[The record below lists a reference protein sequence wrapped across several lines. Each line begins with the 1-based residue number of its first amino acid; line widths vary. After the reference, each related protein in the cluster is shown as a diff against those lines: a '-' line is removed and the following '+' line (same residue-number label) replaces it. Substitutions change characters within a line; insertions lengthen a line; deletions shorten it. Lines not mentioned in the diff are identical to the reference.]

1 MTPVI
6 RIGGVQVPEK
16 NMLFSGSSVS
26 SVGVNELVFK
36 VPLGVPTS
44 DEVPITVEI
53 GGVVSR
59 DDVTLAIE

>member
-6 RIGGVQVPEK
+6 RIGGVQVPEE
-16 NMLFSGSSVS
+16 NLLFSGSSVT

-36 VPLGVPTS
+36 VPPGVPTG
-44 DEVPITVEI
+44 DAIPITVEI

-59 DDVTLAIE
+59 DDVTMAVE